1 MSCFI
6 SIQKLAED
14 VGIDTSY
21 IRTMIRNKI
30 LTVYKMDGYKRIYI
44 DLEEFNSS
52 IKPIHEV
59 DTKINLDDYLV

>member
-6 SIQKLAED
+6 TIQKLAED

-21 IRTMIRNKI
+21 IRTMIRNKV
-30 LTVYKMDGYKRIYI
+30 LTVYKMDGYKRIYV